1 MKTPAATEGR
11 VEAAFARRAARA
23 DALRASCRVA
33 SEPLRFA
40 AELYRAQA
48 DLAAMVATAHARL
61 PLCGRLERDIP
72 GIAHDFA
79 PLQRLAVESGPPAL
93 AAEARA
99 HADETPSQTL
109 SRLRAFWG
117 AARQSTES
125 HYLSRALLR
134 PYVEVLRSVGIAPD
148 RAHRPGQCPFCGGP
162 PWIAARWS
170 EADAAGAKRLLGC
183 ALCGEEWAF
192 ARIRCPSCTEEDPTK
207 LPTFQS
213 ETRPGVRIEACETC
227 RRYLKSIDLTID
239 ARALPEVDD
248 LASLEMDLWAQE
260 QGWARVEP
268 GLAGC

>member
-23 DALRASCRVA
+23 DSLRPSCHSAR
-33 SEPLRFA
+33 EPLRFA

-48 DLAAMVATAHARL
+48 DLAAAVAAAHARSA
-61 PLCGRLERDIP
+61 LCGRLERDLP
-72 GIAHDFA
+72 AFAHGMA
-79 PLQRLAVESGPPAL
+79 PLLRLAMETGPPAL

-117 AARQSTES
+117 AGRESTES

-134 PYVEVLRSVGIAPD
+134 PYVEVLRSVAIAPD
-148 RAHRPGQCPFCGGP
+148 RAHRPGHCPFCGGP
-162 PWIAARWS
+162 PWIAARRS
-170 EADAAGAKRLLGC
+170 EGDAAGAQRLLGC
-183 ALCGEEWAF
+183 ALCGEEWPLG
-192 ARIRCPSCTEEDPTK
+192 RIRCPGCREEHPEK
-207 LPTFQS
+207 LPSFQS

-239 ARALPEVDD
+239 ARVLPEVDD
-248 LASLEMDLWAQE
+248 LTSLEMDLWAQAE
-260 QGWARVEP
+260 GYARVEP